1 MRHLRVLTWLL
12 LPLLLGLPGC
22 DVAVGVYFATKKKSS
37 HGTTVLAPAIDTTFS
52 ISVANLAAG
61 TATDSDIQTAIHN
74 NGGQPTSPVW
84 TLIGNFT
91 RTTEVDLSL
100 FPGTWDSILISA
112 NSNQKYLLD
121 SVVVLNASKDPLSSF
136 STTTNELM
144 LTPTEANSLPDG
156 KTSETDA
163 LPGQNAFMFKRF
175 SGPVVPL
182 TRFRVDIWDKNVGPT
197 SGDTAWRKT
206 IANGGEQR
214 SGGMGVLSSAPV
226 DQLYVSARA
235 VGATQDVIEVFQLGP
250 GGTPS
255 GPIVPLEVN
264 VVQVGAPSLE
274 VMSNGD
280 VVAGHSTSAGDIRVR
295 RFNSTLTS
303 TVWDQTISNVGSTSA
318 RIEPNSIALDGVN
331 NAIVV
336 GGLDFGLANG
346 GFGHFMQRLAASN
359 GARWTIPPLPPTD
372 VNNTYWRAVVTQ
384 GADDIFAAGD
394 LLGALPSTSVDVFVR
409 KTSQSSTGAET
420 WKSLQNG
427 ADNLVDCGN
436 AVGVGSGGNIFVGG
450 FITTTAQAKNAVLYK
465 IDPSGAA
472 AGAPWP
478 YVFNGSGN
486 GDDEI
491 LSMVV
496 EGNIVYATGYEATA
510 TQGKNL
516 FVMKIDTSIIDAGG
530 PLPQPVLWKRTFHG
544 GGDDRGV
551 SLKTTA
557 THVFVSG
564 DTDVGAG
571 DFDIFVWKLLK

>member
-1 MRHLRVLTWLL
+1 
-12 LPLLLGLPGC
+12 
-22 DVAVGVYFATKKKSS
+22 
-37 HGTTVLAPAIDTTFS
+37 VLAPAIDTTFS
-52 ISVANLAAG
+52 IWVANLSAG
-61 TATDSDIQTAIHN
+61 TATDSDVQNAIHN
-74 NGGQPTSPVW
+74 NGGQPTSEWKRV
-84 TLIGNFT
+84 GGFT
-91 RTTEVDLSL
+91 STTEVDLSL
-100 FPGTWDSILISA
+100 ITGGPWDSILISA
-112 NSNQKYLLD
+112 TSNQKYLLD
-121 SVVVLNASKDPLSSF
+121 SVVVLNASKDPLASF
-136 STTTNELM
+136 STTTSELM
-144 LTPTEANSLPDG
+144 LTPTEANGLPDG

-163 LPGQNAFMFKRF
+163 IPGQNAFIFKRF
-175 SGPVVPL
+175 SGGVVPL

-206 IANGGEQR
+206 IANSGEQR
-214 SGGMGVLSSAPV
+214 SGGMGVLGSAPV
-226 DQLYVSARA
+226 DQLYVAVRA
-235 VGATQDVIEVFQLGP
+235 VGTTQDVIEVFQLGP
-250 GGTPS
+250 DGAPS

-280 VVAGHSTSAGDIRVR
+280 VVTGHSTSTGDVRVR

-303 TVWDQTISNVGSTSA
+303 TVWDQTISNVGSTAA
-318 RIEPNSIALDGVN
+318 RVEPNSIALDGLN

-336 GGLDFGLANG
+336 GGLDFGVANG

-359 GARWTIPPLPPTD
+359 GARWTIPPLPPAD
-372 VNNTYWRAVVTQ
+372 VNNTYWRAVVTS
-384 GADDIFAAGD
+384 GPNDIFATGD
-394 LLGALPSTSVDVFVR
+394 LLGTLPSTSVDIFTR

-427 ADNLVDCGN
+427 ASNQADCGN
-436 AVGVGSGGNIFVGG
+436 AIGVGSGGNIFVGG
-450 FITTTAQAKNAVLYK
+450 FITATGQGKNAVLYK
-465 IDPSGAA
+465 IDPTGTA

-478 YVFNGSGN
+478 FVLNGSGN

-496 EGNIVYATGYEATA
+496 EGNFVYATGYETTA

-516 FVMKIDTSIIDAGG
+516 FVMKIDTSIIDANG
-530 PLPQPVLWKRTFHG
+530 PNPVPWKRTFHG

-551 SLKTTA
+551 SLKTTG

-564 DTDVGAG
+564 DTDVGGG